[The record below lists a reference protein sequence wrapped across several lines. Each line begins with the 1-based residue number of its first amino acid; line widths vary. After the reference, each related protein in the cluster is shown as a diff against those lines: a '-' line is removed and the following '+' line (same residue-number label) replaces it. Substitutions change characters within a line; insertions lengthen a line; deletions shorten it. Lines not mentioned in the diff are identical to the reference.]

1 MTIVFRRFGWMPEVR
16 QAVEIWRQADRPLAR
31 ITELA
36 DALHAEVAD
45 GHPDRARVRAILRE
59 LDATDREAAALE
71 DAFSA
76 SIGVA
81 ARRAQDLLLLASVVA
96 VTTLLTLAGTVSWRL
111 QRRAAGFERR
121 ARALVDNARDMVFT
135 YDGDGRITFVNRAWC
150 DTMGYSADQA
160 REMRALDL
168 VEPEDVSVVQE
179 SEAAQLRGGPT
190 IPAPVRWRARDGR
203 TVWVETTLAPRI
215 ARGRVIEVEAIARDV
230 TERVIADEARRAA
243 TERERRSEK
252 LRALG
257 QMASGVAHDLNQSL
271 ALIAGYSGLA
281 QQAVRESEPRL
292 PEVERQLEIVVR
304 AAMDGGETVMRLLR
318 FGGRAATEG
327 EREQPV
333 ELGPLLQDVATL
345 TAPRWRDQLQAD
357 GRSIELSV
365 VREGGLWIGGIAPE
379 LREALTNLVFNAVDA
394 LPNGGRIRLRAL
406 RDGADVVLEVTDDG
420 VGMPAEVQQRVFEPF
435 FTTKGERGTGLGLA
449 LVFATVEQ
457 HRGTVALDSA
467 PGRGTTFRLSFPAIA
482 PPGSTAPPD
491 SALTPTGE
499 HGVDAVLARSYRAD
513 DVRTILTPA

>member
-1 MTIVFRRFGWMPEVR
+1 
-16 QAVEIWRQADRPLAR
+16 
-31 ITELA
+31 
-36 DALHAEVAD
+36 
-45 GHPDRARVRAILRE
+45 
-59 LDATDREAAALE
+59 
-71 DAFSA
+71 
-76 SIGVA
+76 
-81 ARRAQDLLLLASVVA
+81 
-96 VTTLLTLAGTVSWRL
+96 
-111 QRRAAGFERR
+111 
-121 ARALVDNARDMVFT
+121 
-135 YDGDGRITFVNRAWC
+135 
-150 DTMGYSADQA
+150 
-160 REMRALDL
+160 
-168 VEPEDVSVVQE
+168 
-179 SEAAQLRGGPT
+179 
-190 IPAPVRWRARDGR
+190 
-203 TVWVETTLAPRI
+203 
-215 ARGRVIEVEAIARDV
+215 
-230 TERVIADEARRAA
+230 
-243 TERERRSEK
+243 
-252 LRALG
+252 
-257 QMASGVAHDLNQSL
+257 MASGVAHDLNQSL
-271 ALIAGYSGLA
+271 ALIAGYSELA

-292 PEVERQLEIVVR
+292 SEVERQLEIVVR
-304 AAMDGGETVMRLLR
+304 GAMDGGETVMRLLR